1 MAEALRQ
8 VSVAK
13 GRDVRDYALVAFGA
27 AAGQHACPIA
37 RQLGIRTLIFDQ
49 YAGVLSAY
57 GMGLADVSWNGEADA
72 GRCTLDPQ
80 LGYRLEPS
88 YAGLVAQ
95 GQGVLQAEGFAQD
108 EIQVHRRVD
117 LRYEGTDTPITLDMG
132 TGSKMELR
140 DRFEE
145 AHRKLFGYARPEQD
159 IEAVT
164 IRVEVIGHDPSLS
177 QGPASREYDSEHAAI
192 LPKPERSGQM
202 WTGDRF
208 EDVPIYR
215 REALHPGMR
224 LDGPAL
230 ILEQT
235 GTIALD
241 RGFDLEVQPGERI
254 IVRDQAAAVTATGPA
269 RDSGPDP
276 VLLEIFNNLFMSIAT
291 QMGETLRRTALSTNI
306 RERLDFS
313 CAVFDREGGLVANAP
328 HIPVHL
334 GAMGESIK
342 GILADHPRPAPGWV
356 LVTNDP
362 AAGGSHLPDIT
373 LVTPVHDANGELIF
387 FTASRGHHADVGG
400 ISPGSMPPFSKT
412 LAEEGV
418 VLRALPLVRDGV
430 FDEQA
435 ILQAL
440 CAGPYPA
447 RSPRQNLADL
457 QAQIAASQIGTRLLH
472 ELIDHYGREL
482 VLAYM
487 GHVQDNAAA
496 QVAAEIA
503 RLDDGR
509 YSFED
514 ALDDGTPICVAI
526 RVQGDRMHID
536 FTGTGPESPGNLNAP
551 RAVTT
556 AAVVYVLRTLVGV
569 PIPLN
574 SGCLRPVSISIPE
587 GSLLAPS
594 PWRAVVG
601 GNVETSQRIVDV
613 LLGALGKA
621 AASQGTMNNLTFGDD
636 TFGYYETIAGGA
648 GATATADGASGVHT
662 HMTNTRITD
671 PEILETRF
679 PVRLRQFR
687 LRPGSGGAGARRG
700 GDGVIRE
707 IELLAPMHVS
717 ILSERRTC
725 RPFGLL
731 GGQPGAAGRNLLN
744 GRNLDGKASI
754 DAEAGDLIRVET
766 PGGGG
771 YGEVKEG

>member
-1 MAEALRQ
+1 
-8 VSVAK
+8 
-13 GRDVRDYALVAFGA
+13 
-27 AAGQHACPIA
+27 
-37 RQLGIRTLIFDQ
+37 
-49 YAGVLSAY
+49 
-57 GMGLADVSWNGEADA
+57 
-72 GRCTLDPQ
+72 
-80 LGYRLEPS
+80 
-88 YAGLVAQ
+88 
-95 GQGVLQAEGFAQD
+95 
-108 EIQVHRRVD
+108 
-117 LRYEGTDTPITLDMG
+117 
-132 TGSKMELR
+132 
-140 DRFEE
+140 
-145 AHRKLFGYARPEQD
+145 
-159 IEAVT
+159 
-164 IRVEVIGHDPSLS
+164 
-177 QGPASREYDSEHAAI
+177 
-192 LPKPERSGQM
+192 
-202 WTGDRF
+202 
-208 EDVPIYR
+208 
-215 REALHPGMR
+215 
-224 LDGPAL
+224 
-230 ILEQT
+230 
-235 GTIALD
+235 
-241 RGFDLEVQPGERI
+241 
-254 IVRDQAAAVTATGPA
+254 
-269 RDSGPDP
+269 
-276 VLLEIFNNLFMSIAT
+276 
-291 QMGETLRRTALSTNI
+291 MGETLRRTALSTNI

-342 GILADHPRPAPGWV
+342 GILAEYPRPAPGWV

-418 VLRALPLVRDGV
+418 VLRALPLVRGGV
-430 FDEQA
+430 FDEQT
-435 ILQAL
+435 ILRAL
-440 CAGPYPA
+440 CAGFYPA
-447 RSPRQNLADL
+447 RNPRQNLADL
-457 QAQIAASQIGTRLLH
+457 QAQIAANQTGARLLH

-503 RLDDGR
+503 LLDDGH

-514 ALDDGTPICVAI
+514 ALDDGTPIRVAI
-526 RVQGDRMHID
+526 HVRGDRMHID
-536 FTGTGPESPGNLNAP
+536 FTGSGPESSGNLNAP

-574 SGCLRPVSISIPE
+574 SGCLRPVSITIPQ

-671 PEILETRF
+671 PEVLETRF

-687 LRPGSGGAGARRG
+687 LRPGSGGTGAHRG

-717 ILSERRTC
+717 ILSERRTR

-744 GRNLDGKASI
+744 GRNLDGKASL
-754 DAEAGDLIRVET
+754 DAQAGDLIRVET